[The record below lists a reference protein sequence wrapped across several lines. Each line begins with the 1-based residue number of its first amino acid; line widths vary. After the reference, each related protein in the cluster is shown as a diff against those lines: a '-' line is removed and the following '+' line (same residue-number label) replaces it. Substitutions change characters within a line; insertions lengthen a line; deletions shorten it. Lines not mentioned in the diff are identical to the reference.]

1 MIIVRYADDIVA
13 GFEHEADARRF
24 WDAMRTRFEQFSLEL
39 HGEKTRL
46 LEFGRYAIERRQRNG
61 QGKPQTFNF
70 LGFTFICGRSRRGA
84 FLLRRH
90 TRRDRMR
97 AALKELKDE
106 MRRRRHDSL
115 ADQGRW
121 LRSPP
126 LNNRFDFQ
134 IMNDKTTHFGFQQV
148 AESEKA
154 SKVRSVFSSVAGS
167 YDVMNDLMSFGLH
180 RLWKA
185 FTVQLAGVRKGDK
198 VLDVAGGTADLSLA
212 FARKVGPTGQ
222 VWLTDINHAMLSVG
236 RDRVVDK
243 GFLLPVAQCDA
254 EKLPFPDNHF
264 DVVTVAFGLRNMTH
278 KDVAI
283 AEMHRVLKPGGRLL
297 VLEFSKVW
305 KPLAQA
311 YDFYSFKLLP
321 MMGEKVAKDAD
332 SYRYL
337 AESIR
342 MHPDQESLKDLMQTA
357 GLARVEYFNMTAG
370 VVALHRGYK
379 L

>member
-1 MIIVRYADDIVA
+1 
-13 GFEHEADARRF
+13 
-24 WDAMRTRFEQFSLEL
+24 
-39 HGEKTRL
+39 
-46 LEFGRYAIERRQRNG
+46 
-61 QGKPQTFNF
+61 
-70 LGFTFICGRSRRGA
+70 
-84 FLLRRH
+84 
-90 TRRDRMR
+90 
-97 AALKELKDE
+97 
-106 MRRRRHDSL
+106 
-115 ADQGRW
+115 
-121 LRSPP
+121 
-126 LNNRFDFQ
+126 
-134 IMNDKTTHFGFQQV
+134 MNDKTTHFGFQQV

-154 SKVRSVFSSVAGS
+154 SKVRGVFSSVAGS

-185 FTVQLAGVRKGDK
+185 FTVQIAGVRKGDR

-222 VWLTDINHAMLSVG
+222 VWLTDINHAMLSRG
-236 RDRVVDK
+236 RDRVVDN
-243 GFLLPVAQCDA
+243 GLLLPVAQCDA

-278 KDVAI
+278 KDQAI
-283 AEMHRVLKPGGRLL
+283 AEMRRVLKPGGRLL

-305 KPLAQA
+305 KPLAPA

-321 MMGEKVAKDAD
+321 MMGEKVAKDAE

-342 MHPDQESLKDLMQTA
+342 MHPDQESLKELMEQA